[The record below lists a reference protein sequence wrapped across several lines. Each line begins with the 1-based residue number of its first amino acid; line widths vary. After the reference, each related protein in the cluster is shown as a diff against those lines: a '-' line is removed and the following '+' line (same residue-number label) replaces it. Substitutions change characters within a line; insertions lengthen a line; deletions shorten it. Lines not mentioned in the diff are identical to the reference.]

1 MRKHVLA
8 ATFVLLAGGDAF
20 AQAELVI
27 NSFGGAYEQAH
38 RKCVIDPFVAATKAK
53 VNIVTAY
60 SADAF
65 AQLRAQKA
73 APQYD
78 VIHFSGG
85 QEIVAAKEGQI
96 GRAHV

>member
-27 NSFGGAYEQAH
+27 NSFGGAYEKRH
-38 RKCVIDPFVAATKAK
+38 RELVIEPFEKANNVK
-53 VNIVTAY
+53 VTVVTVY
-60 SADAF
+60 SADMV

-73 APQYD
+73 APRFD
-78 VIHFSGG
+78 VVHLSG
-85 QEIVAAKEGQI
+85 EIGI
-96 GRAHV
+96 AHV